1 MKDWQLVLLV
11 LVLYTVALLV
21 WRHVR
26 RTRGAPRAQQP
37 PTPQPPH
44 PQAAVMPRS
53 YNPSKVGN
61 DSAARPWESVPAGF
75 VAQASAP
82 SRDEENAFISQA
94 RDCFVEMQRAWD
106 RADVAGLRAMMTEE
120 MVDLLGERLHE
131 REQQGASP
139 QAADIVILQAR
150 FLGQEQTEAQW
161 IASVE
166 FSGMVREAHAQTA
179 TPFREIWDLTKVRDV
194 PDARWRVAGVQ
205 SLQ

>member
-11 LVLYTVALLV
+11 LVFSAVALWM
-21 WRHVR
+21 WRRVR
-26 RTRGAPRAQQP
+26 RTHGVQR
-37 PTPQPPH
+37 TPQAQPS
-44 PQAAVMPRS
+44 QAQAPLMPRS

-61 DSAARPWESVPAGF
+61 DSAARPWESVPEGF
-75 VAQASAP
+75 AAQVSAP
-82 SRDEENAFISQA
+82 THDEENAFMAQA
-94 RDCFVEMQRAWD
+94 RECFVEMQRAWD
-106 RADVAGLRAMMTEE
+106 KADVASLRAMMTEE
-120 MVDLLGERLHE
+120 MVGLLDERLHE

-139 QAADIVILQAR
+139 RVADIVILQAR
-150 FLGQEQTEAQW
+150 FLGQEQTETQW

-179 TPFREIWDLTKVRDV
+179 TPFREIWDLSKARNL